1 MKNLFLKVS
10 IFIVGHCALAIPA
23 VIANE
28 SPLLTVNSGGDI
40 APNAS
45 QVLQQIQ
52 RFREV
57 QRGQKFLVTDNNNS
71 MAQVTSVSELRDV
84 QPSSW
89 AYEALQSLVE
99 RYGCVVGY
107 SDRTFRGDRA
117 LSRWEFAAGLNACM
131 GTMERLIQENVAVV
145 REDLDKLK
153 RLAQDFEAELAA
165 LGTRVDNLE
174 TRISYLEDHQ
184 FSTTTKL
191 FGVSTFYLAG
201 TAGDQTA
208 ASYIPSVN
216 GVKEIRSSQK
226 LSSQTVMQY
235 STLLSLNTSF
245 NGKDN
250 LSVDLW
256 TSNVTP
262 FSGPI
267 FGFTPNVTGTYQS
280 RLSFDAPPYNNQL
293 QIADLIYK
301 FQPLDNLSVFVDALG
316 GEVSG
321 ELLYSNQPFTVFA
334 PYITSISRFGRFDP
348 IYYQTLARP
357 GVGANYKFSD
367 QFAFGAGFYGDF
379 NSGNPEQGFF
389 NGGNAAIA
397 QFSLFPTDSLGM
409 TLTYV
414 RSYNEAGA
422 FVNVSG
428 QTSSLYA
435 DQPFGTVIVSPR
447 PGLPATVPV
456 SIATATDHVSWGF
469 GWRPM
474 QTLALTGDVGVA
486 FAHAQ
491 QDNPTYGVYKGDG
504 ATLFEWNVG
513 VAFIDL
519 FQEGNIGSILVG
531 NPYRVVNQGS
541 GELKPEGDTAW
552 HIEIAYQYRINGNIS
567 IQPGFLVVLNPEN
580 NNSNPAVWVWQ
591 LKTQYMF

>member
-1 MKNLFLKVS
+1 MKSVFLK
-10 IFIVGHCALAIPA
+10 IFKAFILVAGYSALMGPTA
-23 VIANE
+23 IANE
-28 SPLLTVNSGGDI
+28 SPLLAVTSEQDNSFTPSSEPTSTID
-40 APNAS
+40 PNAA
-45 QVLQQIQ
+45 QLLQQIQ
-52 RFREV
+52 RFKGV
-57 QRGQKFLVTDNNNS
+57 KQGQKFLATDRGNS
-71 MAQVTSVSELRDV
+71 MAQVTNVSELRDV

-107 SDRTFRGDRA
+107 PDRTFRGDRA

-145 REDLDKLK
+145 RADLDKLK
-153 RLAQDFEAELAA
+153 RLAQDFEAELGA

-174 TRISYLEDHQ
+174 TRVAYLEDHQ

-191 FGVSTFYLAG
+191 FGVSTLYVAG
-201 TAGDQTA
+201 TAGDKTA

-216 GVKEIRSSQK
+216 GVKEIRPSQE
-226 LSSQTVMQY
+226 LANQTVMQY

-321 ELLYSNQPFTVFA
+321 ELLYSTQPFTVFA
-334 PYITSISRFGRFDP
+334 PYTTSISRFGRFDP

-379 NSGNPEQGFF
+379 NASNPEQGFF
-389 NGGNAAIA
+389 GGGNAAIA

-414 RSYNEAGA
+414 RSYNQAGR

-428 QTSSLYA
+428 QTGSLYA
-435 DQPFGTVIVSPR
+435 DQPFGTAIVPASPS
-447 PGLPATVPV
+447 LSATIPV
-456 SIATATDHVSWGF
+456 SIATAADHLSWGF

-474 QTLALTGDVGVA
+474 ET
-486 FAHAQ
+486 
-491 QDNPTYGVYKGDG
+491 
-504 ATLFEWNVG
+504 
-513 VAFIDL
+513 
-519 FQEGNIGSILVG
+519 
-531 NPYRVVNQGS
+531 
-541 GELKPEGDTAW
+541 
-552 HIEIAYQYRINGNIS
+552 
-567 IQPGFLVVLNPEN
+567 LVV
-580 NNSNPAVWVWQ
+580 SQVVIDG
-591 LKTQYMF
+591 